1 MGLVNKVLV
10 LLTAVALLQ
19 GCGVKDSLNDACE
32 GSDIEGF
39 CDFVFGYKDRQQ
51 NVQTEYNKK
60 DIQYLLGLYDQ
71 MALSA
76 RTANQLAAEQQV
88 ATEAQLAEINAEIAR
103 LEDTTADLQV
113 QITEEALKTKVIS
126 FIDPCD
132 DKPGAFDE
140 VLLRAENGQ
149 LVAYFEQGGNR
160 FLSILS
166 PGSYRTTDSQACN
179 FTVDSNNNVIF

>member
-1 MGLVNKVLV
+1 MGLVNKVLA
-10 LLTAVALLQ
+10 LLTAAAMLQ

-76 RTANQLAAEQQV
+76 RTASQLAAAQQG

-113 QITEEALKTKVIS
+113 QITEEVLKTKVIS

-166 PGSYRTTDSQACN
+166 PGNYRTTDSQACN
-179 FTVDSNNNVIF
+179 FTVDANNQVHY